1 MTDRCRCDLVFWLS
15 ETLLWE
21 CVFVRWADVKAGW
34 GLTDMRY
41 KARRVSVG
49 SVDLIAWTYCGC
61 FVQVVRSLSLSLSL
75 PNKRGWACS
84 VTVESI
90 CFVRSAHLY

>member
-41 KARRVSVG
+41 RARRVSVG

-61 FVQVVRSLSLSLSL
+61 FVQVVRSLSPS
-75 PNKRGWACS
+75 RT
-84 VTVESI
+84 TVG
-90 CFVRSAHLY
+90 VRAL